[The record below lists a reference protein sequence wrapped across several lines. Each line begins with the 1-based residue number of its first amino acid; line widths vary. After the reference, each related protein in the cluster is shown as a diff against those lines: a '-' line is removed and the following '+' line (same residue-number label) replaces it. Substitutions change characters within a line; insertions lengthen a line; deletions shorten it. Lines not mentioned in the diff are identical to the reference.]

1 LTTRR
6 RIPAAGASYSNAV
19 VIDGGDLRWI
29 YIAGQTPG
37 EREGAAIPTDLGGQ
51 ADACFA
57 QIGAIL
63 EECGARPAHVVQITV
78 YLTDLA
84 DYAAFAEARARFFG
98 AEAPASAAVGVA
110 SLLDGVL
117 VEIAAVAVV

>member
-1 LTTRR
+1 MTTRR
-6 RIPAAGASYSNAV
+6 RIPVAGASYSDAV
-19 VIDGGDLRWI
+19 VVDAGDLQWI
-29 YIAGQTPG
+29 YIAGQTPR
-37 EREGAAIPTDLGGQ
+37 ERKGAQIPTDLGGQ
-51 ADACFA
+51 ADVCFA

-84 DYAAFAEARARFFG
+84 DYGAFADARARFFG
-98 AEAPASAAVGVA
+98 RESPASAAVGVA

>member
-1 LTTRR
+1 MSTRR
-6 RIPAAGASYSNAV
+6 RIPVAEASYSDAV
-19 VIDGGDLRWI
+19 VVDAGDMRWI
-29 YIAGQTPG
+29 YVAGQTPRARKG
-37 EREGAAIPTDLGGQ
+37 VPVPADLARQ

-78 YLTDLA
+78 YLTDLS
-84 DYAAFAEARARFFG
+84 DYAAFADSRARFFG
-98 AEAPASAAVGVA
+98 EEVPASAAVGVA
-110 SLLDGVL
+110 SLLGGAL